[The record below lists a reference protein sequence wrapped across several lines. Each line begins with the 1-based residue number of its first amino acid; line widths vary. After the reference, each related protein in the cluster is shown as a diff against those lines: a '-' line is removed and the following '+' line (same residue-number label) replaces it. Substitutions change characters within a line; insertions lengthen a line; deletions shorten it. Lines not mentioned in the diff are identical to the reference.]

1 MQPKPAEEIVCCGP
15 SSEPQS
21 NPNERPGYT
30 LCPFVEDFVQT
41 TVGPVPRIKTELSA
55 TDIIGT
61 VKTRLSISRMN
72 YMVAPGLYCVGDP
85 NPDSPVLVTA
95 NYKLTFDVLRREMV
109 GLNVWI
115 LVVDTRG
122 INVWCAAGKKTFST
136 QEVIQRVKLSSL
148 DRVVAHRKLILPQL
162 SATGVSAQQVKKGC
176 GFKVVWGPVRA
187 LDIKSFLEGGMKAD
201 TDMRRVT
208 FSFPERVVLIPVEL
222 SAVLKQTVWL
232 IVFAFL
238 LSGIGWDIFS
248 IKAAWL
254 RGLTFFA
261 AGVAGIFSGAVLA
274 PAFLPW
280 IPTRTFALKG
290 AITGLITGTGVVWMF
305 WNQVDGWGALG
316 LLFCTVVI
324 SSYLAMNFTG
334 STPYTS
340 MSGVEKEMR
349 RALPL
354 QMAAGLLTI
363 VVWVGSA
370 FAG

>member
-1 MQPKPAEEIVCCGP
+1 LQPKPAEEIVCCGP
-15 SSEPQS
+15 SSGPQS
-21 NPNERPGYT
+21 SSNERPGYT
-30 LCPFVEDFVQT
+30 LCPFVEDFIQT
-41 TVGPVPRIKTELSA
+41 PVGPVPRIKTNLSA

-61 VKTRLSISRMN
+61 IKARLSISRMN
-72 YMVAPGLYCVGDP
+72 YKVAPGLYSVGDP
-85 NPDSPVLVTA
+85 NSNSAILVTA

-176 GFKVVWGPVRA
+176 GFEVVWGPVRA
-187 LDIKSFLEGGMKAD
+187 VDIKSFLESGMKAD

-222 SAVLKQTVWL
+222 SLVLKQMVWL

-248 IKAAWL
+248 IKAAWP

-261 AGVAGIFSGAVLA
+261 AGVAGILSGAVLA
-274 PAFLPW
+274 PALLPW

-305 WNQVDGWGALG
+305 WEQVDGWGALG

-324 SSYLAMNFTG
+324 SSYLTMNFTG

-354 QMAAGLLTI
+354 QMAAGLMTV

-370 FAG
+370 FA

>member
-1 MQPKPAEEIVCCGP
+1 MQTPI
-15 SSEPQS
+15 
-21 NPNERPGYT
+21 
-30 LCPFVEDFVQT
+30 
-41 TVGPVPRIKTELSA
+41 GPVPRIKTELSA
-55 TDIIGT
+55 TDIVGT
-61 VKTRLSISRMN
+61 IKTRLSISRMN
-72 YMVAPGLYCVGDP
+72 YTVAPGLYGIGEP
-85 NPDSPVLVTA
+85 NSNSPVLVTA
-95 NYKLTFDVLRREMV
+95 NYKLTFDVLRKEMA

-136 QEVIQRVKLSSL
+136 QEVIQQVKLSSL
-148 DRVVAHRKLILPQL
+148 DRVVDHRKMILPQL

-187 LDIKSFLEGGMKAD
+187 VDIKSFLASGMKAD
-201 TDMRRVT
+201 ADMRRVT

-222 SAVLKQTVWL
+222 SVVLKQMVWL
-232 IVFAFL
+232 IVLAFL

-248 IKAAWL
+248 IKAAWM

-274 PAFLPW
+274 PALLPW
-280 IPTRTFALKG
+280 IPTRAFALKG
-290 AITGLITGTGVVWMF
+290 AITGFITGTAVVWIF

-316 LLFCTVVI
+316 LLFCTAVI

-354 QMAAGLLTI
+354 QMAAGLMTV